1 MIKIKILARK
11 FLYNSMR
18 KGKDTE
24 PDPFYEKMEGY
35 GKDTEPDPEP
45 NPYVWWLTDPDADP
59 RGPKTYGYT
68 A

>member
-45 NPYVWWLTDPDADP
+45 NPYVW
-59 RGPKTYGYT
+59 
-68 A
+68 